1 MRTKRQQMMRLTSL
15 AVTARMKDILM
26 KDFSESLSSQII
38 KHNYDRHGPKATG
51 FSNRSKTK
59 VVNSIV
65 SDYKAIKPIGSVS
78 DDQLKKSLRLA
89 IE

>member
-1 MRTKRQQMMRLTSL
+1 MRTKKQQMMRLTSL
-15 AVTARMKDILM
+15 AVAARMKDVLM
-26 KDFSESLSSQII
+26 SDFSESLSSQII
-38 KHNYDRHGPKATG
+38 KHNYNKHGSKATG

-59 VVNSIV
+59 IVNSIV
-65 SDYKAIKPIGSVS
+65 SDYRAIKPIGSVS